1 MLKRLQPMIIPSKIE
16 NPKYLKLIFNYS
28 SPTTNWLKRSIYKI
42 FYSNYNSMIQ
52 IDTNSINCVPS
63 YS

>member
-28 SPTTNWLKRSIYKI
+28 SPTTN
-42 FYSNYNSMIQ
+42 NCNSMIQ
-52 IDTNSINCVPS
+52 IYNNSYLNVFLS
-63 YS
+63 KLER

>member
-28 SPTTNWLKRSIYKI
+28 SPSLKRSIYKI

-52 IDTNSINCVPS
+52 IDTNSINVFLLILER
-63 YS
+63 